1 MATIPDQLY
10 REGCVTDA
18 RHGMEVAEEIGYVLL
33 RNLWFAAESQIDNS
47 LISVVHTY
55 TLTVRAS

>member
-18 RHGMEVAEEIGYVLL
+18 RHGMEVAEAIGYVLL
-33 RNLWFAAESQIDNS
+33 RNLWFAAESQIDNC
-47 LISVVHTY
+47 LISAY

>member
-18 RHGMEVAEEIGYVLL
+18 RHGMEVAEAIGYVLL
-33 RNLWFAAESQIDNS
+33 RNLWFTAKSQIDNS
-47 LISVVHTY
+47 FDLCCTY
-55 TLTVRAS
+55 TPHITGIQ